1 MQDSSFPFPYLHL
14 LSFSCPSL
22 DDRYSEW
29 DEVDSQVLISISLK
43 AKTGEK
49 VKHLLAMC
57 ISFSDKCL
65 LFIGPV
71 IDWMIWYF
79 WCLHFG
85 IALSLALIF
94 CMIRSWQRSFP
105 FCRLP
110 FHSVLL
116 LCRSFISPCDPVYN
130 YSDCYAIVFFGKL
143 LSTPRT

>member
-1 MQDSSFPFPYLHL
+1 MIGILNGIKWTL
-14 LSFSCPSL
+14 K
-22 DDRYSEW
+22 E
-29 DEVDSQVLISISLK
+29 VLISISLK

-57 ISFSDKCL
+57 ISSSDKCL
-65 LFIGPV
+65 LFIGPF

-94 CMIRSWQRSFP
+94 CMIRSWQRYFP

-116 LCRSFISPCDPVYN
+116 LCRSFISPCESIYN
-130 YSDCYAIVFFGKL
+130 YSDCYAIVFFL
-143 LSTPRT
+143 ESCYLRLELEVFCVRFPELSKFQVLY